1 MGGMPDESLEA
12 PAINRDL
19 TARLVAAGEARGF
32 VVRTEYP
39 IRGGRVDVVWTTEI
53 QPPVPGV
60 DGPIPVVAFE
70 IESSWRSRKHVKGDL
85 LNLMDC
91 GAPVGI
97 IVLADGDARDESLLR
112 FTRALIDRPGPEIQ
126 VWTRSDVVALDVAS
140 ADVDSVGG
148 GSSLKLHDDAPQL
161 TTRTHAGKYH
171 SLWAWLSR
179 QAPRPVTTTFD
190 ELEEVI
196 GGPLPPSCRKH
207 PPHWHSY
214 DGSAVARAIQ
224 DAGWK
229 ATAVDL
235 AWERVTFVPAPR

>member
-1 MGGMPDESLEA
+1 MPDESLEA

-39 IRGGRVDVVWTTEI
+39 IRGGRVDVVWTTEL

-85 LNLMDC
+85 LNLLDC

-126 VWTRSDVVALDVAS
+126 VWTRSDVLALDVAS
-140 ADVDSVGG
+140 ADVDSVRG
-148 GSSLKLHDDAPQL
+148 GSSVKMHDEAPHL
-161 TTRTHAGKYH
+161 STRTHAGKYH

-179 QAPRPVTTTFD
+179 QAPRPVTTTFGLD
-190 ELEEVI
+190 PPLPF
-196 GGPLPPSCRKH
+196 PLPPWPSP
-207 PPHWHSY
+207 PPHSSSQWPVPTRQHAPADS
-214 DGSAVARAIQ
+214 RA
-224 DAGWK
+224 
-229 ATAVDL
+229 
-235 AWERVTFVPAPR
+235 ERVTFVPAPR